1 MAPRRGALTRS
12 DNAELADL
20 LDAVGRKD
28 HAAFQELY
36 RRTAPKLFGI
46 VLRILRE
53 RAPAEDALQDVFLR
67 VWQNAA
73 RFSAETGPAMAWLI
87 AIARNRAIDL
97 VRARKLTVSPGDD
110 APDFFDQLVALPD
123 RGAEMNDIAA
133 LRHCL
138 GELTEPARSCVLLAY
153 YEGYSR
159 EELAQRYN
167 RPVNTI
173 KTWLFRSLSAL
184 KSCLERAS

>member
-1 MAPRRGALTRS
+1 MTRS
-12 DNAELADL
+12 DNTELATL
-20 LDAVGRKD
+20 LYAVGRKD
-28 HAAFQELY
+28 RAAFQELY
-36 RRTAPKLFGI
+36 QRTSPKLFGV

-73 RFSAETGPAMAWLI
+73 NFSTEAGPAMAWLI

-97 VRARKLTVSPGDD
+97 VRARKLTVSPDDD
-110 APDFFDQLVALPD
+110 APDLFDRIVALPD
-123 RGAEMNDIAA
+123 REAEMNDIAA

-138 GELTEPARSCVLLAY
+138 GEIEEPARSCVLLAY

-184 KSCLERAS
+184 KSCLERSL